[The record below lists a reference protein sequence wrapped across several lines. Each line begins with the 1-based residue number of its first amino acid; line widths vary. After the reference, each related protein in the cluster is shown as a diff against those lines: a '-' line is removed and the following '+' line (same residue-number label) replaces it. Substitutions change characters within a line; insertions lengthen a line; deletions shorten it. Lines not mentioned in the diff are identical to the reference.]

1 MRPLN
6 ILQVIPSDRMGGA
19 EKIALN
25 LHSGYRDHD
34 QHSYILAA
42 RKTSADP
49 HILPFDSDTPRHPWF
64 RLWHAV
70 AGALAPVERVKG
82 IKRLQLFLRNPLA
95 QPFRTFRR
103 SLGHE
108 DFDFPA
114 TANVLSLPPEGPDLL
129 HLHNLHSPGGFF
141 DLRQLPRMSTQV
153 PTFITLHDAWLLAG
167 HCAHSLECERWRT
180 GCGQCPDLSIYP
192 AVARDSTAA
201 NWQRKREIL
210 ARCRLHVITPSQW
223 LMDKVN
229 GSILRPAVAS
239 AGIIP
244 NGVDLGVF
252 CPGDRAA
259 ARHALNLPQDATIL
273 LFAASGIRSNP
284 FKDYKTLRAALARVA
299 TAWQGGK
306 LLILALGESDP
317 DEKLSPSVTI
327 RHLPF
332 EPDEA
337 VVARHYQAADL
348 YLHPARADTF
358 PTTVLEALACG
369 LPVVATRVGGIPE
382 QVTENET
389 GRLTAI
395 GDPTAFGDAIL
406 SLLRAPDRR
415 HDMSS
420 NALASARSRFDLTTQ
435 VDRYLATYRTV
446 LGL

>member
-1 MRPLN
+1 
-6 ILQVIPSDRMGGA
+6 MGGA

-25 LHSGYRDHD
+25 LHRAYRDR
-34 QHSYILAA
+34 QQNSYVLAA
-42 RKTSADP
+42 RKTSVDS
-49 HILPFDSDTPRHPWF
+49 HILPFDSDAPRHPWF
-64 RLWHAV
+64 KLWNA
-70 AGALAPVERVKG
+70 AALALAPIERVKG
-82 IKRLQLFLRNPLA
+82 IKRLQLVLRNPLA
-95 QPFRTFRR
+95 QPLRTARR

-114 TANVLSLPPEGPDLL
+114 TANLLSLSPEAPELL
-129 HLHNLHSPGGFF
+129 HLHNLHSPAGFF
-141 DLRQLPRMSTQV
+141 DLRQLPRLSAAL

-167 HCAHSLECERWRT
+167 HCAHSLDCDRWRT

-201 NWQRKREIL
+201 NWQRKRDIL

-223 LMDKVN
+223 LMDRVN
-229 GSILRPAVAS
+229 GSIVQPAVAS
-239 AGIIP
+239 AHVIH
-244 NGVDLGVF
+244 NGVDLATF
-252 CPGDRAA
+252 CPGDHAA
-259 ARHALNLPQDATIL
+259 ARQSLNLPQDATVL

-284 FKDYKTLRAALARVA
+284 FKDYRMFRAALARVA
-299 TAWQGGK
+299 AGWQGGR

-317 DEKLSPSVTI
+317 DEELSPSVTI

-332 EPDEA
+332 EPEEA

-382 QVTENET
+382 QVTEGES
-389 GRLTAI
+389 GCLTPA

-406 SLLRAPDRR
+406 SLLRGPERLR
-415 HDMSS
+415 EMSA
-420 NALASARSRFDLTTQ
+420 NALTSARSRFDLTTQ
-435 VDRYLATYRTV
+435 VDRYLGVYRTV
-446 LGL
+446 LAS